1 MIDTILELLVQK
13 DYKKLKAL
21 LAEENPADI
30 AEVISELDENDA
42 IVVFRLLS
50 KDMGA
55 DVFAYMDK
63 DTHIDILE
71 NINEE
76 EITYLMN
83 NLFIDDTVDI
93 ISELPANYVTRVLQN
108 VSESRRKLINH
119 FLQYPDDTAGSVMT
133 IEYMDLRPD
142 MTVNEAIERVKKYA
156 VKKETVNNCYVI
168 DDKRKMLGEVT
179 LKDLILADYDD
190 LISEIMNDDVIKA
203 NTLTSTDE
211 ISQMFTKYDI
221 LSLPVVDT
229 EDRLVGIITVDDV
242 MELIEEET
250 SEEMTRMTGAAPL
263 ENPYLKTGVFGLA
276 KSRIIWLLVLMIGAT
291 ISQLII
297 GKYEEFL
304 ATYVVLAGF
313 LPMLMDTAGNTGAQT
328 TTLIVRGL
336 GINEIKFSDMPKVL
350 FKEFRVSLI
359 IGTLL
364 AIANFFK
371 LWLLQSINP
380 VIAAAVSLT
389 LICTISIAMVAG
401 STLPFLAKKI
411 KLDPAVAVS
420 PMITTIVDAFAVLI
434 YFAIAKALLG
444 LV

>member
-133 IEYMDLRPD
+133 IEYMDLKPD
-142 MTVNEAIERVKKYA
+142 MTVNEAIERVKRYA

>member
-313 LPMLMDTAGNTGAQT
+313 LPMLMDTAGNTKAQT
-328 TTLIVRGL
+328 TTLIVKGL

-371 LWLLQSINP
+371 LWLLQNIKTK
-380 VIAAAVSLT
+380 IAAAVSLT
-389 LICTISIAMVAG
+389 LISPISIAMIAG
-401 STLPFLAKKI
+401 FTL
-411 KLDPAVAVS
+411 
-420 PMITTIVDAFAVLI
+420 
-434 YFAIAKALLG
+434 
-444 LV
+444 

>member
-1 MIDTILELLVQK
+1 
-13 DYKKLKAL
+13 
-21 LAEENPADI
+21 
-30 AEVISELDENDA
+30 
-42 IVVFRLLS
+42 
-50 KDMGA
+50 
-55 DVFAYMDK
+55 
-63 DTHIDILE
+63 
-71 NINEE
+71 
-76 EITYLMN
+76 
-83 NLFIDDTVDI
+83 
-93 ISELPANYVTRVLQN
+93 
-108 VSESRRKLINH
+108 
-119 FLQYPDDTAGSVMT
+119 
-133 IEYMDLRPD
+133 
-142 MTVNEAIERVKKYA
+142 
-156 VKKETVNNCYVI
+156 
-168 DDKRKMLGEVT
+168 MLGEVT

-263 ENPYLKTGVFGLA
+263 ENPYMKTGVFGLA
-276 KSRIIWLLVLMIGAT
+276 KSRIIWLLFLMIGAT

-336 GINEIKFSDMPKVL
+336 GINEIKFSDMPRVL

-359 IGTLL
+359 IGVLL
-364 AIANFFK
+364 AVANFLK

>member
-133 IEYMDLRPD
+133 IEYMDLKPD
-142 MTVNEAIERVKKYA
+142 MTVKEAIERVKKYA
-156 VKKETVNNCYVI
+156 VRKETVNNCYVI
-168 DDKRKMLGEVT
+168 DDKRIMLGEVT
-179 LKDLILADYDD
+179 LKDLILADYDEQ
-190 LISEIMNDDVIKA
+190 ISDIMNDDVIKA

-313 LPMLMDTAGNTGAQT
+313 LPMLMDTAGNTKAQT
-328 TTLIVRGL
+328 TTLIVKGL